1 MVRMSTA
8 LFKRKGLVALEL
20 KTKNSESMMK
30 SNYNRFVVFENN
42 FYDKNKPSAKRK
54 MKVGGTFATFVLCY
68 LVLFECL
75 CKVSSTQSISMR
87 LSIPY
92 TVLLF
97 DIVGISQGYIT
108 RSIRSAY
115 TQSDI
120 TDLNIERLSNSAHS
134 QEIPPAKNILPD
146 QAAYQPPFTPPV
158 TSATA
163 CPTIIETRDCTSEK
177 EVCLLSNY
185 SKFQLPN
192 KGAQTIVSIGKSNL
206 NNQFLFSYINV
217 AFELIILFI
226 SSYTLIV
233 ILERLCISLGHN
245 AYHLHHPTY

>member
-1 MVRMSTA
+1 MVRISTA
-8 LFKRKGLVALEL
+8 SFKRKGLAALES
-20 KTKNSESMMK
+20 KNKNSESMMK
-30 SNYNRFVVFENN
+30 STYNNFVVFHGN
-42 FYDKNKPSAKRK
+42 FCDQNKPSAKRK
-54 MKVGGTFATFVLCY
+54 RKVSGIFATFVLCY

-75 CKVSSTQSISMR
+75 CRVSSTQSISIR

-146 QAAYQPPFTPPV
+146 QAAYQPPYTPPV

-163 CPTIIETRDCTSEK
+163 CPNIIETRDCTSEK

-206 NNQFLFSYINV
+206 KNKFLSYIND
-217 AFELIILFI
+217 F
-226 SSYTLIV
+226 
-233 ILERLCISLGHN
+233 HN
-245 AYHLHHPTY
+245 SDL

>member
-1 MVRMSTA
+1 MVRISTA
-8 LFKRKGLVALEL
+8 SFKRKGLVALEL
-20 KTKNSESMMK
+20 RNKNSESMMK
-30 SNYNRFVVFENN
+30 STFNNFVVFHDN
-42 FYDKNKPSAKRK
+42 FCDQNKPSVKRK
-54 MKVGGTFATFVLCY
+54 RNASGTFSAFVLCY
-68 LVLFECL
+68 LVLFECF
-75 CKVSSTQSISMR
+75 CRVSSAQYISIR

-120 TDLNIERLSNSAHS
+120 TDLNIERLSNSAPS

-163 CPTIIETRDCTSEK
+163 CRNVVDTRDCTSEK

-206 NNQFLFSYINV
+206 NNDF
-217 AFELIILFI
+217 FI
-226 SSYTLIV
+226 
-233 ILERLCISLGHN
+233 
-245 AYHLHHPTY
+245 

>member
-1 MVRMSTA
+1 MVRISTGS
-8 LFKRKGLVALEL
+8 FIRKGLVALEL
-20 KTKNSESMMK
+20 KNKNSESMMK
-30 SNYNRFVVFENN
+30 STCNNHLVFHGN
-42 FYDKNKPSAKRK
+42 FCDQNKPSAKRK
-54 MKVGGTFATFVLCY
+54 RNVSGTFAAFVLCY
-68 LVLFECL
+68 LVLFECF
-75 CKVSSTQSISMR
+75 CRVSSTQSNSIR

-97 DIVGISQGYIT
+97 DIVGVSQGYIT

-120 TDLNIERLSNSAHS
+120 TDSNIERLSNSAHS

-163 CPTIIETRDCTSEK
+163 CTNLVETRDCTSEK

-192 KGAQTIVSIGKSNL
+192 KGAQTIVSIGKIDL
-206 NNQFLFSYINV
+206 NHELLFYKRSTGLKI
-217 AFELIILFI
+217 
-226 SSYTLIV
+226 
-233 ILERLCISLGHN
+233 
-245 AYHLHHPTY
+245 